1 MIEKSPTEGMAQT
14 HRMAPAVTPDK
25 ARLMRAAGRAAVC
38 VAAILILIKFAALL
52 LTGAVSMLA
61 TLVDSGMDLL
71 ASAVNLFAIG
81 HALQPADREHRFGHG
96 KAEAIAGL
104 GQAAFITASASFVLL
119 EAAKRIFHPAPILQS
134 DVGIGVMV
142 VSIIITGALVFY
154 QRSVIQRTQSVAV
167 SADALHY
174 LSDVLVNGSVILAFV
189 LTSALGVLW
198 IDPLF
203 GAGIGCYVLYNAWL
217 IVRASLDQLMDR
229 ELPDSERDRIKEI
242 VLAHPEVRAMH
253 DLRTRAAGAHSFIQF
268 HIELDG
274 EIDLHRVHAISDE
287 VEDRLRKAF
296 PGAEIIV
303 HQDPFGLDEEQP
315 IFR

>member
-1 MIEKSPTEGMAQT
+1 MTEQSPTEGMVQT
-14 HRMAPAVTPDK
+14 DGMASAVTADK
-25 ARLMRAAGRAAVC
+25 ARLMRAAGIAAVC
-38 VAAILILIKFAALL
+38 VAIILILVKFGALL

-104 GQAAFITASASFVLL
+104 GQAAFITASASFVLM
-119 EAAKRIFHPAPILQS
+119 EAAKRIFHPAPIQDS
-134 DVGIGVMV
+134 DIGIGVMV
-142 VSIIITGALVFY
+142 LSIVITGALVIY
-154 QRSVIQRTQSVAV
+154 QRSVIRRTQSVAV

-174 LSDVLVNGSVILAFV
+174 LSDVLVNGSVIVAFV
-189 LTSALGVLW
+189 LTSTLGVLW

-217 IVRASLDQLMDR
+217 IVRTSLDQLMDR
-229 ELPDSERDRIKEI
+229 ELPDPERDRIKEI

-303 HQDPFGLDEEQP
+303 HQDPYGLLEEHP
-315 IFR
+315 TFR

>member
-1 MIEKSPTEGMAQT
+1 MTDRPATAG
-14 HRMAPAVTPDK
+14 MAPALGPET
-25 ARLMRAAGRAAVC
+25 ARLMRVASLAAVG
-38 VAAILILIKFAALL
+38 VAGALIVIKFFALL

-71 ASAVNLFAIG
+71 ASAVNLFAIW

-104 GQAAFITASASFVLL
+104 GQAAFITASASFVLM
-119 EAAKRIFHPAPILQS
+119 EATKRLLHPAPIQET
-134 DVGIGVMV
+134 DFGIGVMV
-142 VSIIITGALVFY
+142 VSILVTGVLVLY
-154 QRSVIQRTQSVAV
+154 QRHVIRRTRSLAI

-174 LSDVLVNGSVILAFV
+174 LSDVLVNGGVILAFV
-189 LTSALGVLW
+189 LSSALGVLW

-203 GAGIGCYVLYNAWL
+203 GAAIGCYVLYNAWL
-217 IVRASLDQLMDR
+217 IVRNSLDQLMDR
-229 ELPDSERDRIKEI
+229 ELPDAERERIKAI
-242 VLAHPEVRAMH
+242 VRAHPDVRSMH
-253 DLRTRAAGAHSFIQF
+253 DLRTRASGAHSFIQF

-303 HQDPFGLDEEQP
+303 HQDPYGLEELHQT
-315 IFR
+315 FR